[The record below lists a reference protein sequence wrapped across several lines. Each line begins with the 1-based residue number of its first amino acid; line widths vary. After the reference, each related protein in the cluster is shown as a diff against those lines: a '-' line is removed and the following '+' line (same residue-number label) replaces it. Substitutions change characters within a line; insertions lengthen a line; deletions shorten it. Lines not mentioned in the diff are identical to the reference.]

1 MIAPHPIR
9 DASEDPMH
17 PTAMPLPTG
26 RYRDVLRAPDG
37 TVIWERD
44 WRPNVVVAGTR
55 RLLAAYMRG
64 SPTALPIG
72 ALAIGQG
79 LATWDATSAPAPTE
93 AETALTDP
101 NPFLVTGAALAI
113 DFLNGDTV
121 SATPTN
127 RLQIKATIAPGVPPW
142 PDAGHVAANLRE
154 FGLMATLGGAP
165 LLVNLVRH
173 PVIAKDPV
181 STLERTIW
189 LLF

>member
-1 MIAPHPIR
+1 MYA
-9 DASEDPMH
+9 
-17 PTAMPLPTG
+17 TAMPLPTG
-26 RYRDVLRAPDG
+26 RYRDVLRGPDG
-37 TVIWERD
+37 AVLWERE
-44 WRPNVVVAGTR
+44 WRPNVVVEGTR

-64 SPTALPIG
+64 APPALPIG

-79 LATWDATSAPAPTE
+79 LAAWDVTPAAPPTG

-113 DFLNGDTV
+113 DFLSGDTV

-127 RLQIKATIAPGVPPW
+127 RLQIKATLAPGVPPW
-142 PDAGHVAANLRE
+142 PDADHVAGNLRE
-154 FGLMATLGGAP
+154 FGLMATLNGAP